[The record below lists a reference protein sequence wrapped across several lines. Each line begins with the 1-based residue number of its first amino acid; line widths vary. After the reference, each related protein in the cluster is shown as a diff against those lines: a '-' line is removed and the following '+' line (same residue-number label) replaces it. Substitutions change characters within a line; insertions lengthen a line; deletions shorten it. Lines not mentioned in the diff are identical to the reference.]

1 MYLIGLTGGI
11 AAGKSTVAEHW
22 RKLGAHEVDADVLA
36 RDAVAPGSAGL
47 AAVVAEFGGDV
58 LAGDGSLNRAKL
70 GEIVFASSQARERLE
85 QIVHPVVQAAARVA
99 LADLEREF
107 GAEAIV
113 VYNIPL
119 LVETDSQLPFDTV
132 VTVEAPEDK
141 QIERMIKNRGMT
153 KDAALARIR
162 NQATPVQRA
171 ARADHIL
178 SSNQD
183 LALLLRDAEAL
194 YREFE
199 SAAAAKHSGHA
210 ATNGAN

>member
-36 RDAVAPGSAGL
+36 REAVAPGSAGL
-47 AAVVAEFGGDV
+47 AAVVAEFGTEILDS
-58 LAGDGSLNRAKL
+58 DGLLDRAKL
-70 GEIVFASSQARERLE
+70 AAIAFASEASRKRLE
-85 QIVHPVVQAAARVA
+85 GIVHPIVQASARAA
-99 LADLEREF
+99 LAALEREF
-107 GAEAIV
+107 GKTAIV

-162 NQATPVQRA
+162 SQATPVQRA

-183 LALLLRDAEAL
+183 LALLLRDAESL
-194 YREFE
+194 YRDFE
-199 SAAAAKHSGHA
+199 LA
-210 ATNGAN
+210 ATAKQEGTE

>member
-36 RDAVAPGSAGL
+36 REAVAPGSAGL
-47 AAVVAEFGGDV
+47 AAVVAEFGVGV
-58 LAGDGSLNRAKL
+58 LAADGSLDRARL
-70 GEIVFASSQARERLE
+70 AAIAFATEDARKRLE
-85 QIVHPVVQAAARVA
+85 GIIHPIVQASARSA
-99 LADLEREF
+99 LAALEREF
-107 GAEAIV
+107 GKTAIV

-141 QIERMIKNRGMT
+141 QIERMTKTRGMT

-162 NQATPVQRA
+162 SQATPVQRA

-199 SAAAAKHSGHA
+199 AAATVKARA
-210 ATNGAN
+210 E

>member
-11 AAGKSTVAEHW
+11 AAGKTTVAEHW
-22 RKLGAHEVDADVLA
+22 RKLGAHEIDADALA

-47 AAVVAEFGGDV
+47 AAVVAEFGTGI
-58 LAGDGSLNRAKL
+58 LGSDGSLDRAKL
-70 GEIVFASSQARERLE
+70 ASIAFSNDESRKRLE
-85 QIVHPVVQAAARVA
+85 GIVHPIVQASARAAMAA
-99 LADLEREF
+99 LDREF
-107 GAEAIV
+107 GETAIV

-119 LVETDSQLPFDTV
+119 LVETNSQLPFDSV

-141 QIERMIKNRGMT
+141 QIERMIKSRSMT
-153 KDAALARIR
+153 KDAAVARIR
-162 NQATPVQRA
+162 SQATPVQRA

-199 SAAAAKHSGHA
+199 YA
-210 ATNGAN
+210 ATAKRERSK

>member
-22 RKLGAHEVDADVLA
+22 RKLGAHEIDADLLA
-36 RDAVAPGSAGL
+36 REAVAPGSTGL
-47 AAVVAEFGGDV
+47 AAVVTEFGNSI
-58 LAGDGSLNRAKL
+58 LAADGSLDRAKL
-70 GEIVFASSQARERLE
+70 GAIAFASSESRQRLE
-85 QIVHPVVQAAARVA
+85 QIVHPIVQAAAKA
-99 LADLEREF
+99 AIADLEREF
-107 GAEAIV
+107 AAEAIV

-153 KDAALARIR
+153 KEAALARIR

-183 LALLLRDAEAL
+183 MALLLRDAEAL

-199 SAAAAKHSGHA
+199 TAAAVKAR
-210 ATNGAN
+210 AN